1 MTLVKRL
8 EMAMAMTPGRLRLR
22 LFLQH
27 EIIEERARV
36 NWAELAQQQ

>member
-8 EMAMAMTPGRLRLR
+8 EMAMAMTPRRLRLR

-27 EIIEERARV
+27 EIIEEGEKV
-36 NWAELAQQQ
+36 DWTSLN